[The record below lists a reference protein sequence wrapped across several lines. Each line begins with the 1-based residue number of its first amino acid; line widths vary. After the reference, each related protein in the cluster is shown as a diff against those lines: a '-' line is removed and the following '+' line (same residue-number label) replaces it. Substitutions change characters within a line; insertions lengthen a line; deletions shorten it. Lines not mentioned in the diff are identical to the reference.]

1 MKKVIIEI
9 GSSREL
15 IYKIVDNARSNQER
29 LEKELFYLKNDLG
42 KVIDEVDYLEKQ
54 DKLMRKKLAK
64 VSSNFKI
71 YTEKDIKEAY
81 EKASDV
87 RIKYLTKQNEEK
99 NFKDKRYQLEI
110 ALKKS
115 IQSIEEAEK
124 IINQVSIALGYL
136 EMDVLSVLEK
146 SEKNSQM
153 FMGIKILEAQEN
165 ERKRIARD
173 IHDGPAQH
181 MANVIM
187 KADICKVAVRKD
199 LERGIN
205 ELSDLKVS
213 VKLAL
218 KEVRGIIF
226 DLRPMSLDDLGLNE
240 AINQNIKALK
250 NDTNITVDLKL
261 KPVNEEIEPIIQ
273 VALYRIMQEILNNIK
288 KHSNASHLEIKLD
301 YGTKYLMLIVSDNG
315 NGFNVEE
322 TINRVKNEGNSY
334 GLIGILDR
342 VKQLYGEI
350 NIISNIGEGTI
361 YKVKLPTNREVMK
374 NGK

>member
-1 MKKVIIEI
+1 M
-9 GSSREL
+9 
-15 IYKIVDNARSNQER
+15 
-29 LEKELFYLKNDLG
+29 
-42 KVIDEVDYLEKQ
+42 IDEVDYLEKQ